1 MQMQCF
7 WQVVK
12 SRLLLKGEGTRLIYL
27 PECKVKCLH
36 RGPFCGSSWYTLHY
50 CGRLVVVDKT
60 TPDRGLFQGNIQ
72 VGHAEGSCYV
82 KVNYAIMRG
91 YKFQV

>member
-72 VGHAEGSCYV
+72 VGHAEGSCCV